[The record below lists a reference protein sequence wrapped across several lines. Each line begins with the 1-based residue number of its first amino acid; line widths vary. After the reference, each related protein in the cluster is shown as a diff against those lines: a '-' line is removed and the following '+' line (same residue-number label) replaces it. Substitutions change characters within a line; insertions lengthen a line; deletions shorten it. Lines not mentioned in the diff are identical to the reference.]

1 MILMII
7 VNLGLLN
14 GHENGPVKTGLWPA
28 VIGDVYEKR
37 EVHQRIQGDAHHSD
51 QMDIVDYITEKAM
64 EVLYQ
69 NTEDGLYRFT
79 VTPRWLPGTLT
90 RSTPDE
96 IIDLQLKSNIE
107 RYTVFEVAY
116 LYRNRRQSVEIQC
129 SVDIERQLPVASDRI
144 MNGNTIDERDIEMRW
159 VSVTHDRGQLV
170 SEQEEIIGKTIR
182 RTVVPGQPIR
192 YADISSDFLIEA
204 GDQVQLI
211 FENDGIEIQITVEA
225 RQSGA
230 QDEEISFYSNE
241 SRKRYQG
248 KISGPGVAI
257 WTKTI

>member
-1 MILMII
+1 MAI
-7 VNLGLLN
+7 VNLGLLV
-14 GHENGPVKTGLWPA
+14 GHENAAVEAELWPKPM
-28 VIGDVYEKR
+28 DDTTEKR
-37 EVHQRIQGDAHHSD
+37 EAQQITQWIKSVSD
-51 QMDIVDYITEKAM
+51 RTDIVDYITEKALD
-64 EVLYQ
+64 ELYQ
-69 NTEDGLYRFT
+69 NSVDSLYRFS

-90 RSTPDE
+90 RSTPDD

-116 LYRNRRQSVEIQC
+116 LHRNRRQTVEIQL

-144 MNGNTIDERDIEMRW
+144 MNGDMIDERDIEMRW
-159 VSVTHDRGQLV
+159 ISVSHDRGQLV
-170 SEQEEIIGKTIR
+170 GKQEELIGKTMR
-182 RTVVPGQPIR
+182 RTLVPGQPIR

-211 FENDGIEIQITVEA
+211 FESDGIQIQIAVEA

-241 SRKRYQG
+241 TRKRYQG
-248 KISGPGVAI
+248 KITGPGEAI

>member
-1 MILMII
+1 MILMAI
-7 VNLGLLN
+7 VNLVLLV
-14 GHENGPVKTGLWPA
+14 GHENVTAEAELWP
-28 VIGDVYEKR
+28 DTMSETTEKR
-37 EVHQRIQGDAHHSD
+37 EVQQEIQWVGRNSD
-51 QMDIVDYITEKAM
+51 HTDIVEYITEKALD
-64 EVLYQ
+64 ELYQ
-69 NTEDGLYRFT
+69 NSVDSLYRFS

-90 RSTPDE
+90 RSTPDD

-116 LYRNRRQSVEIQC
+116 LHRNRRQTVEIQL

-144 MNGNTIDERDIEMRW
+144 MNGDIIDERDIEMRW
-159 VSVTHDRGQLV
+159 ISVPHNRDQMVSK
-170 SEQEEIIGKTIR
+170 QEEVIGKTIR
-182 RTVVPGQPIR
+182 RTLVPGQPIR
-192 YADISSDFLIEA
+192 LADISSKFLIEA

-211 FENDGIEIQITVEA
+211 FESDGIQIQIAVEA

-241 SRKRYQG
+241 TRKRYQG